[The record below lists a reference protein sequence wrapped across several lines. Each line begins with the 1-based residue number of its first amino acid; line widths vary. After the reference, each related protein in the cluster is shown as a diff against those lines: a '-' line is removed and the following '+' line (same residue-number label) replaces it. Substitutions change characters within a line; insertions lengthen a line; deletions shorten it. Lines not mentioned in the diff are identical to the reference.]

1 MNRYNLKHASLQKRR
16 EPIKLE
22 PKQWSKV
29 YKKVYKI
36 IGKKTPLYGD
46 CGLLCQKA
54 CCQGD
59 WKDGMLLFP
68 GEEVIFMKGPV
79 ASYFSLTPVTI
90 KGTADPIKAVFAVC
104 NGTCPRKY
112 RPLSCRIFHF
122 LPIIDAS
129 GAVEVIKDPRASI
142 CPLVHLEEED
152 FHGVSDPSFKD
163 SIYEAF
169 DYLIQYPGIREF
181 LDAIYHN
188 AKEVKLIRDLFTG
201 KNSI

>member
-59 WKDGMLLFP
+59 SKDGMLLFP
-68 GEEVIFMKGPV
+68 GEEVIFMKGRAPKIDIREW
-79 ASYFSLTPVTI
+79 APDHERAG
-90 KGTADPIKAVFAVC
+90 KGITL
-104 NGTCPRKY
+104 N
-112 RPLSCRIFHF
+112 
-122 LPIIDAS
+122 
-129 GAVEVIKDPRASI
+129 
-142 CPLVHLEEED
+142 EEEWENL
-152 FHGVSDPSFKD
+152 KK
-163 SIYEAF
+163 IMTE
-169 DYLIQYPGIREF
+169 E
-181 LDAIYHN
+181 
-188 AKEVKLIRDLFTG
+188 
-201 KNSI
+201 